1 MQSIIV
7 IRHGERLDCVDYTW
21 AETAARPY
29 DPPLT
34 EKGVEQARDAG
45 KRFVGKVCRESRDS
59 NPTDTLTHTHT
70 HTQEIHCIVSSPFLR
85 CLQTAQLISD
95 ILHLPGLHTCNSI
108 VDVFSDH
115 CGIHEQ
121 PAVPVSNIADLGI
134 NIAHTDTSE
143 LPRYPEKA
151 TDGVKR

>member
-1 MQSIIV
+1 MSTTPGQ
-7 IRHGERLDCVDYTW
+7 RLQRGRTTLHSRRKAW
-21 AETAARPY
+21 NKLETP
-29 DPPLT
+29 
-34 EKGVEQARDAG
+34 G
-45 KRFVGKVCRESRDS
+45 RDS
-59 NPTDTLTHTHT
+59 LERCDVNHVTLIPQTHSHT

-121 PAVPVSNIADLGI
+121 PAVAVSNIADLGI